1 MEMESSVLLS
11 VPEIP
16 LHPYKVLVI
25 CYLPEAAVAR
35 NRALRAKRFF
45 VTIAI
50 GNEAAA
56 RAVKSQRFDA
66 VVLGE
71 AADYKSRLDLLRFV
85 RWAAPQTPIVAVAQD
100 SDEDW
105 TGADAVAP
113 ASDPQALAATLEKLA
128 RFRRECN
135 RKNGQAAK
143 AG

>member
-11 VPEIP
+11 IAEIP

-25 CYLPEAAVAR
+25 CYRPEAAVAR
-35 NRALRAKRFF
+35 NHALRAKRLF

-71 AADYKSRLDLLRFV
+71 AADYQSRLDLLRFV
-85 RWAAPQTPIVAVAQD
+85 RWAAPQTPIVAVAQ
-100 SDEDW
+100 SRDEDW

-113 ASDPQALAATLEKLA
+113 ASDAQALA
-128 RFRRECN
+128 
-135 RKNGQAAK
+135 
-143 AG
+143 